1 MNREVR
7 MNQTRGI
14 LCLNEAPY
22 RAAQKHTNLAQRLIF
37 HENEP
42 LLSQVQTA
50 LWQLRL
56 SCEWVCVAAE
66 GGEALAALALAAQL
80 PVDRLALKGVWL
92 NLPRRGRE
100 MARLRRYALRN
111 LPLVISD
118 ALLIGAPEEEI
129 KILLRSRRHGGLC
142 ALEAQD
148 WSQCAQLLTAPWDR
162 ATENNLLIPMKCV

>member
-1 MNREVR
+1 

-37 HENEP
+37 MENEP
-42 LLSQVQTA
+42 LLSQAQTA
-50 LWQLRL
+50 LWQLRR

-80 PVDRLALKGVWL
+80 PVDRLALKGAWL
-92 NLPRRGRE
+92 NRPQRSRE
-100 MARLRRYALRN
+100 TVRLRRYALRN

-118 ALLIGAPEEEI
+118 VLLIGAPEEEI
-129 KILLRSRRHGGLC
+129 KTILRGRRHGGLC
-142 ALEAQD
+142 ALEAQG
-148 WSQCAQLLTAPWDR
+148 WSQCTQLLTAPWDC